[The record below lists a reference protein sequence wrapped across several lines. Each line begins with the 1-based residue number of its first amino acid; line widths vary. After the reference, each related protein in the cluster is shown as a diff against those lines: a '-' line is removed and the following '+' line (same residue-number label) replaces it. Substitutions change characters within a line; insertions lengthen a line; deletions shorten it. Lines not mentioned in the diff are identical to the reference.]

1 MVDSPASP
9 QDKNLHANP
18 LAVAL
23 AHRQAGRYAEA
34 AVLFRGALE
43 RDGKNATLLL
53 HYAETMYRLGS
64 HFAAHDALKQAA
76 DIDPD
81 NIDAIVLLGRVLTAL
96 GQPREAVVAFR
107 RAIAKAPAAA
117 IAWRLMAPAL
127 YAIGSRESATG
138 AFDYSDHLQP
148 VTAADYNALGA
159 HLLGERRALEAEA
172 AFRRAIKYEPEDGTL
187 YQNLA
192 TALAFQDRL
201 GEAVDIM
208 RRGTELT
215 PDAVGV
221 WNMLTV
227 FENAAGHYDQARAAA
242 GRAIALRPSSPDS
255 LTNLAGIRLEEGDA
269 ASALTLLEAVLD
281 VMPGHRSAGDT
292 YLLARH
298 YIDSNPKETLQSAL
312 GIGAHLS
319 RGIADASG
327 FDNSRDPERRLR
339 IGYVSA
345 DFHRHSCASF
355 LRALL
360 PSHDPRAIEV
370 VAYSDNIADDE
381 ITTELQRGTA
391 AWRRISGLNDAAA
404 AELIRG
410 DRIDILVDLAGHT
423 SGNRLSVFAR
433 KPAPIQVSWL
443 GYPGTT
449 GIAEIDYR
457 ITDGTADPP
466 EQTDGCYSEALW
478 RLPGCFLAFAPDPS
492 SPEPA
497 ERTGLGGP
505 LFGSF
510 NHLPKITPD
519 VVAVW
524 SRILHAVPSAQLL
537 LKARRLGE
545 TATQAR
551 YAALFAQHGITP
563 ERLEFAPWQAD
574 AAAHLDLY
582 RRVDLALD
590 PFPYN
595 GTTTTCE
602 ALWMGVPVLTL
613 AGAQHAGRV
622 GASLLQTVGMS
633 ELVATSADD
642 YVSRAISLATD
653 AGRLDGLRKDLRERM
668 RKSPLCDG
676 REFARRFET
685 ALREM
690 WRAWCRKEGP
700 R

>member
-1 MVDSPASP
+1 MVDSPAS
-9 QDKNLHANP
+9 QDKDPHGNP
-18 LAVAL
+18 VAAAL
-23 AHRQAGRYAEA
+23 AHRQAGQYAEA
-34 AVLFRGALE
+34 AALFRSALE
-43 RDGKNATLLL
+43 RDGDSATLLL
-53 HYAETMYRLGS
+53 HYAETMYRLGC
-64 HFAAHDALKQAA
+64 HFAARDALKRAA
-76 DIDPD
+76 DLDPE

-107 RAIAKAPAAA
+107 RAIAKAPTAA

-127 YAIGSRESATG
+127 YAIGSRDSATG

-148 VTAADYNALGA
+148 VTAADYNALGV

-192 TALAFQDRL
+192 TTLAFQDRL

-208 RRGTELT
+208 RRGAELT

-227 FENAAGHYDQARAAA
+227 FENSAGHYDQARAAA
-242 GRAIALRPSSPDS
+242 ERALALRPSSPDS
-255 LTNLAGIRLEEGDA
+255 LTNLASIRLEEGDA
-269 ASALTLLEAVLD
+269 AGALTLFEAVLD
-281 VMPGHRSAGDT
+281 AMAGHRSAGDT

-298 YIDSNPKETLQSAL
+298 YIDSDPKDTLQKAL

-319 RGIADASG
+319 RGVAGASG
-327 FDNSRDPERRLR
+327 FANSREPERRLR

-345 DFHRHSCASF
+345 DFKRHSCASF

-360 PSHDPRAIEV
+360 PAHHPRAVEV

-381 ITTELQRGTA
+381 ITTELQRATA
-391 AWRRISGLNDAAA
+391 AWRRISGLNDAAV

-423 SGNRLSVFAR
+423 AGNRLPVFAR
-433 KPAPIQVSWL
+433 KPAPVQISWL

-449 GIAEIDYR
+449 GVREIDYR
-457 ITDGTADPP
+457 ITDATADPA
-466 EQTDGCYSEALW
+466 EQTDDCYSEALW

-492 SPEPA
+492 CPEPA
-497 ERTGLGGP
+497 ERTGPGAP

-524 SRILHAVPSAQLL
+524 SRILNAVPHARLL

-545 TATQAR
+545 AATRAR
-551 YAALFAQHGITP
+551 YAALFARHGI
-563 ERLEFAPWQAD
+563 EQDRLEFAPWQTD

-613 AGAQHAGRV
+613 AGGHHAERV
-622 GASLLQTVGMS
+622 GASLLQAVGMS
-633 ELVATSADD
+633 ELIATSADD
-642 YVSRAISLATD
+642 YVRLAVSLTTD
-653 AGRLDGLRKDLRERM
+653 TGRLDGLRKDLRERV
-668 RKSPLCDG
+668 RTSPLCDG
-676 REFARRFET
+676 RGFARRFET

-690 WRAWCRKEGP
+690 WRAWCRTNGT